1 MWEHPQQYIGKRG
14 NQPTQGGK
22 EFSYDHIMREV
33 VTFAKSTDS
42 RINIRM
48 IPQRRA
54 LKGILLL
61 FIEPYAAAARD
72 LEKCINPDITKV
84 TVNGSPNKAYNNGIE
99 AKNLCAGDQP
109 VPSAQK
115 SFQQNGPPMVLHRQQ
130 VPVIYRPSL
139 HGGHQKARKWSPVLL
154 TPQTLCS
161 LRYTERHLAREL

>member
-1 MWEHPQQYIGKRG
+1 
-14 NQPTQGGK
+14 
-22 EFSYDHIMREV
+22 MREV

-84 TVNGSPNKAYNNGIE
+84 TVNGSPNKVYNNGIE
-99 AKNLCAGDQP
+99 AKNLCAGISQYLQP
-109 VPSAQK
+109 KKVSSKMDLPWFYTDNKFRLFIDLRSMADTRKQESGVP
-115 SFQQNGPPMVLHRQQ
+115 
-130 VPVIYRPSL
+130 Y
-139 HGGHQKARKWSPVLL
+139 
-154 TPQTLCS
+154 C
-161 LRYTERHLAREL
+161 

>member
-1 MWEHPQQYIGKRG
+1 MGTSAAIHLKKRQ
-14 NQPTQGGK
+14 QPTQGGK

-61 FIEPYAAAARD
+61 FIEPYATAAQD

-84 TVNGSPNKAYNNGIE
+84 GVTVNGSPNKVYNNGIE
-99 AKNLCAGDQP
+99 AKNLWQEISQYVQP
-109 VPSAQK
+109 KKVSSKTDLPWFYTDNKFRLFIDLRSMADTTKQE
-115 SFQQNGPPMVLHRQQ
+115 SGVL
-130 VPVIYRPSL
+130 Y
-139 HGGHQKARKWSPVLL
+139 
-154 TPQTLCS
+154 C
-161 LRYTERHLAREL
+161 